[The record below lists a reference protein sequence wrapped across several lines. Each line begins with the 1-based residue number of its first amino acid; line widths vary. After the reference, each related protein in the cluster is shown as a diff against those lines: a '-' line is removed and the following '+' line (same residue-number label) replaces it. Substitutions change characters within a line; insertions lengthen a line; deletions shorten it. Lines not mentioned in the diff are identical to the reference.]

1 LKKSDKKENVSLED
15 ETKKGP
21 KKTMKDD
28 SQEML
33 VTMSIQLLGM
43 IAARLRQDIILVEQ
57 GAIFYAP
64 PPRKIPESDN
74 DQEDF
79 SCICGMGYGE
89 VLYFLFFDSIWW
101 F

>member
-1 LKKSDKKENVSLED
+1 MKKSDKKENVSLED
-15 ETKKGP
+15 ETKKAH

-28 SQEML
+28 SQETL
-33 VTMSIQLLGM
+33 VSMSIQLLGM

-64 PPRKIPESDN
+64 PPRKIPENAN

-79 SCICGMGYGE
+79 SCLCGMGYGE
-89 VLYFLFFDSIWW
+89 VSFFDFIWW